1 MDLDN
6 LNELGFICE
15 CDDLD
20 IQNPVIVAETFKNY
34 NDLIEYL
41 IKINLSNDYNCIENE
56 ISFITYKLTE
66 ERNKF
71 IKDYVNSVK
80 KRDGNE

>member
-15 CDDLD
+15 CNYDV
-20 IQNPVIVAETFKNY
+20 QNTIIVAETFKNY
-34 NDLIEYL
+34 NNLIEYL
-41 IKINLSNDYNCIENE
+41 IKINLGNDYNCIENE
-56 ISFITYKLTE
+56 ISFIIYKLIE